1 MLLGFFGESQKM
13 KDKNKRKEQ
22 LINELIEMRQRIAE
36 LEASETRYRQ
46 KEEELR
52 ETTDYLENLFNYAN
66 APIIVWDPEFKIT
79 RFNHAFEHL
88 TGYTADDVIG
98 RELSILFPEANREES
113 LSKIERTSTGEYWDS
128 VEIPILRKGGDVRV
142 ALWNSAN
149 IYAEDGKIIVATIA
163 QGQDITERKEV
174 EETLKKSEEKLR
186 SILNNMTDY
195 CYIISKDY
203 KIEFM
208 NEALIE
214 IFGDQTGNLCYKSFF
229 DRESPCP
236 WTKFRDI
243 QKQKTIRWEHYSSRL
258 EDKDGTISKLGIW
271 RDISERRQ
279 SEEALRESEEKY
291 RLLVENANDAIYIIQ
306 DGFAKFHNKKTEELI
321 GYSAEEIAKVPFA
334 NFYHPEDREKVLE
347 RRRRRLRR
355 EDVPKTYSLKMIKK
369 SGEEI
374 WVQFSVVLITW
385 EGRPATIIFMTTP
398 ARPEDGGC
406 RHPCRRY
413 CSRF

>member
-1 MLLGFFGESQKM
+1 M
-13 KDKNKRKEQ
+13 KDKNKTKEQ
-22 LINELIEMRQRIAE
+22 FINELIEMRQRIAE
-36 LEASETRYRQ
+36 LEASEIRYRQ

-98 RELSILFPEANREES
+98 RELSILFPKASRKES

-128 VEIPILRKGGDVRV
+128 VEIPILRKDGDVRV

-163 QGQDITERKEV
+163 QGQDITERKDV

-229 DRESPCP
+229 D
-236 WTKFRDI
+236 
-243 QKQKTIRWEHYSSRL
+243 L
-258 EDKDGTISKLGIW
+258 KL
-271 RDISERRQ
+271 S
-279 SEEALRESEEKY
+279 
-291 RLLVENANDAIYIIQ
+291 
-306 DGFAKFHNKKTEELI
+306 
-321 GYSAEEIAKVPFA
+321 
-334 NFYHPEDREKVLE
+334 
-347 RRRRRLRR
+347 
-355 EDVPKTYSLKMIKK
+355 
-369 SGEEI
+369 
-374 WVQFSVVLITW
+374 SVV
-385 EGRPATIIFMTTP
+385 
-398 ARPEDGGC
+398 
-406 RHPCRRY
+406 
-413 CSRF
+413 